1 MKRSL
6 IAVVVLLGSGLAF
19 AQGSAKGSAGKETG
33 SEATVPAQE
42 KKKAEPA
49 RPQPPNVSQ
58 MPFTPDSIREVMT
71 YYSRDIQEC
80 YEEILATKG
89 SKVEEGRIM
98 TSFTIT
104 PDGFVRNAKVVKAGT
119 TAEER
124 TAERV
129 RGERALQHHVP
140 AAAGRARVPHRV
152 SVQPQ
157 GHQVGRP
164 PVNLELTET
173 QTLIRDTARK
183 FARERMAPQA
193 RRFDKRGDLP
203 HGALQG
209 AGRPGAAWG

>member
-33 SEATVPAQE
+33 SEATAPAQE
-42 KKKAEPA
+42 KKKAEPV

-58 MPFTPDSIREVMT
+58 MPFSPDSIREVMT

-119 TAEER
+119 TLKNARLNECVVNVLSSI
-124 TAERV
+124 TFP
-129 RGERALQHHVP
+129 QP
-140 AAAGRARVPHRV
+140 PDGREYPIEY
-152 SVQPQ
+152 PF
-157 GHQVGRP
+157 
-164 PVNLELTET
+164 NLKA
-173 QTLIRDTARK
+173 IK
-183 FARERMAPQA
+183 
-193 RRFDKRGDLP
+193 
-203 HGALQG
+203 
-209 AGRPGAAWG
+209 